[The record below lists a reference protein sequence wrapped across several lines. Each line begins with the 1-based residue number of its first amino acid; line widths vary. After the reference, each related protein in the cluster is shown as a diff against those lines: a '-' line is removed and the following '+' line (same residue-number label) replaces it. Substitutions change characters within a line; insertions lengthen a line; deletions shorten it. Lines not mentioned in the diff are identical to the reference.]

1 MKVTGWMRKPESE
14 SKNIKLR
21 ERASSFVLGV
31 DINYSLIA
39 AAARRI
45 DLRWNNIIAFISKIN
60 QKERYQMWRS
70 ISMAIILFSI
80 VMDYYSVMIMRSL
93 KKTSQNTFWENTEA
107 QKAHHQTFVW
117 EIDMRELWVCYGHNS
132 DGY

>member
-14 SKNIKLR
+14 SENIKLR

-45 DLRWNNIIAFISKIN
+45 DLR
-60 QKERYQMWRS
+60 
-70 ISMAIILFSI
+70 
-80 VMDYYSVMIMRSL
+80 
-93 KKTSQNTFWENTEA
+93 
-107 QKAHHQTFVW
+107 
-117 EIDMRELWVCYGHNS
+117 
-132 DGY
+132 

>member
-45 DLRWNNIIAFISKIN
+45 DLR
-60 QKERYQMWRS
+60 
-70 ISMAIILFSI
+70 
-80 VMDYYSVMIMRSL
+80 
-93 KKTSQNTFWENTEA
+93 
-107 QKAHHQTFVW
+107 
-117 EIDMRELWVCYGHNS
+117 
-132 DGY
+132 